1 MTPSQNPDDEKAKR
15 VPYHFGEKLRQV
27 REHKGY
33 TLKVVAQILM
43 RPSLRAS
50 KPISAI

>member
-1 MTPSQNPDDEKAKR
+1 MTPSQNNNEAENTSGQTKK

-33 TLKVVAQILM
+33 TSRLLHS
-43 RPSLRAS
+43 RPE
-50 KPISAI
+50 